1 MGYGLES
8 GSMRILENLLN
19 LGAHEIAPPYQTNN
33 IAELPIE
40 TKIVGDERWI
50 RAISPS
56 TRLSMY
62 LVRAVPEPSPE
73 TITHLV
79 EVNPEVDCE
88 IYNSREPSKI
98 NFCPAG
104 VWTRLSATV
113 NVVSPAT
120 RHGYGIQCD
129 DPAIVGKWIRVRRA
143 ISVAGDQE
151 PDIWL
156 PPESALTPEQIAT
169 LPPYG
174 DYKEIQTF

>member
-1 MGYGLES
+1 
-8 GSMRILENLLN
+8 MRVLENLLN
-19 LGAHEIAPPYQTNN
+19 LTESMVPRYTTNDVT
-33 IAELPIE
+33 LWPIE

-56 TRLSMY
+56 TRLSTY
-62 LVRAVPEPSPE
+62 SQQNVGAPFPE
-73 TITHLV
+73 TLTHSV
-79 EVNPEVDCE
+79 EVNPEVDCS
-88 IYNSREPSKI
+88 IYDYRGASKI

-104 VWTRLSATV
+104 VWTR
-113 NVVSPAT
+113 VSIT
-120 RHGYGIQCD
+120 SDSSRVGYGIRCD
-129 DPAIVGKWIRVRRA
+129 DPAIVGKWIRARRA

>member
-1 MGYGLES
+1 M
-8 GSMRILENLLN
+8 MMLENLLN
-19 LGAHEIAPPYQTNN
+19 LTGNMIPDYRANTPTV
-33 IAELPIE
+33 PIE

-56 TRLSMY
+56 HRLFTY
-62 LVRAVPEPSPE
+62 LAQSVTTALPAK
-73 TITHLV
+73 ITYSV

-88 IYNSREPSKI
+88 IYDFRDPSKT

-104 VWTRLSATV
+104 VWTRLSLTV
-113 NVVSPAT
+113 NADHL
-120 RHGYGIQCD
+120 RARQGYYITCD
-129 DPAIVGKWIRVRRA
+129 DPAIVGKWIRVRRV

-156 PPESALTPEQIAT
+156 PPESALTPEQIET

-174 DYKEIQTF
+174 EYKEIKSF